1 MVKNNK
7 SFFIF
12 SLIFLF
18 FLSFQTVNAVPLGG
32 SCGDATSAQSCDQ
45 GLICEQNTY
54 KCVIDPNSVPSGSN
68 SPNNTGASLPS
79 SLQDVS
85 GRGNTSSGS
94 GQSKCDKPGDEFCPA
109 PKFCYINGLC
119 VPAPEAEAREGSLRG
134 AGSIFEV
141 IAIVLK
147 WLLTLAGV
155 IATVFLIFGGYQ
167 YITAGGNEEQSE
179 KGKQT
184 LINAVIG
191 IVIVLLS
198 MTIITIVTNTLSS
211 TGPLG

>member
-1 MVKNNK
+1 MYKRIIIFILFITV
-7 SFFIF
+7 IF
-12 SLIFLF
+12 SVSIK
-18 FLSFQTVNAVPLGG
+18 TVLAISEGG
-32 SCGDATSAQSCDQ
+32 TCITNVANQCDA
-45 GLICEQNTY
+45 GLICNPNTSLCE
-54 KCVIDPNSVPSGSN
+54 KDPNSPLPSVNSASGRGESANSGSN
-68 SPNNTGASLPS
+68 
-79 SLQDVS
+79 
-85 GRGNTSSGS
+85 
-94 GQSKCDKPGDEFCPA
+94 QSKCDKPGDEFCPA

-155 IATVFLIFGGYQ
+155 IATVFLILGGYQ